1 MSDKVIT
8 IPQFSKQSD
17 HASGFTQGQFRALD
31 GLYLQAAAA
40 KVLVYRTVECDFDEG
55 LASYTYYVSASHAP
69 YIQFLIR
76 KVGPGTM
83 MYEIYLREKGRIA
96 KSGLF
101 ERAFE
106 RLETEINAMIISA
119 N

>member
-8 IPQFSKQSD
+8 IPQFSKQS
-17 HASGFTQGQFRALD
+17 APNTGFTQGQFKKLD

-40 KVLVYRTVECDFDEG
+40 KSLTYRTVECDFDEG

-69 YIQFLIR
+69 QIQFLIR
-76 KVGPGTM
+76 KVGPQTM
-83 MYEIYLREKGRIA
+83 MYEIYLREKGRVL

-101 ERAFE
+101 ERAYE
-106 RLETEINAMIISA
+106 RLEQEIYALMGMDE
-119 N
+119 